1 MAGPDRPESGVVRIR
16 EGMKEY
22 IFGYTSGQSCE
33 PVTVWNTREGSI
45 LSGGLDRGP
54 TPLVF
59 FCCSFLFL
67 PLSRL
72 FLCPPPSPYSA
83 E

>member
-1 MAGPDRPESGVVRIR
+1 MAGPDRPESGVDRIR

-22 IFGYTSGQSCE
+22 IFGYTSSQSCE

-54 TPLVF
+54 TPFFFLVALF
-59 FCCSFLFL
+59 YFC
-67 PLSRL
+67 P
-72 FLCPPPSPYSA
+72 CPVSSCAPPSPYSA

>member
-1 MAGPDRPESGVVRIR
+1 MAGPDRPESGVDRIR

-54 TPLVF
+54 TPFGFFLVA
-59 FCCSFLFL
+59 LF
-67 PLSRL
+67 
-72 FLCPPPSPYSA
+72 
-83 E
+83 